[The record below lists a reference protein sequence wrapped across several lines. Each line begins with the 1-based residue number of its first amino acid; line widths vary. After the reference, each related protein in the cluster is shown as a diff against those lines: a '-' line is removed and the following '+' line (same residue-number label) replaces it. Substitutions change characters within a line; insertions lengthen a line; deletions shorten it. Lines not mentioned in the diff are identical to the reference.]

1 MSNAN
6 KQIKSKDQS
15 EMEQSVLIAESREI
29 LRAGLRAIF
38 ANDPFVSSIYEATT
52 GEELKKRLVSCL
64 PDLVVVHQSLVT
76 DIMQLPRGRFV
87 ILATEP
93 DKNMLLA
100 ACAYGARGYF
110 LENASAELLRMSLW
124 LTDKMFLLDPILTPW
139 LLDCISGDILP
150 SASSEILTTRE
161 QEIFNLVLTGGLSN
175 RAISEKLCISEATVK
190 THLAHIFRKLNIKR
204 RPMKV
209 LAMTT
214 GVYNPQ
220 QNRTSLKKNGTAIAM
235 SSRE

>member
-1 MSNAN
+1 MASHLMSLIEDGLVCTNCVGGSHANIASYHAQSSKNYFWREDFKQIGGLLLIASFFSKLNESACSVQLLMSNAN

-38 ANDPFVSSIYEATT
+38 TNDPFVSSIYEATT
-52 GEELKKRLVSCL
+52 SEELKKRLVSCL

-124 LTDKMFLLDPILTPW
+124 LTDKMFLLDPILTQW
-139 LLDCISGDILP
+139 LLDCISCEILT
-150 SASSEILTTRE
+150 SSSSEIL
-161 QEIFNLVLTGGLSN
+161 
-175 RAISEKLCISEATVK
+175 
-190 THLAHIFRKLNIKR
+190 
-204 RPMKV
+204 
-209 LAMTT
+209 
-214 GVYNPQ
+214 
-220 QNRTSLKKNGTAIAM
+220 
-235 SSRE
+235 